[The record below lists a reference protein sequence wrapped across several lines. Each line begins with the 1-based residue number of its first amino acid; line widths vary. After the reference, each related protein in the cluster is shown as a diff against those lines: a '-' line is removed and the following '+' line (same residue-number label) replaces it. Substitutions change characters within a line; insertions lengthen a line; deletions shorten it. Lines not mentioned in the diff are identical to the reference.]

1 MEEKFIELKETALNS
16 LSVMIKG
23 IGDIIPNIILA
34 IIVLILGWLFTKI
47 IVGIIKRALKLVKAD
62 KLDDKINEIEIFEG
76 KKLNFNIIKIVTKA
90 VKWFIY
96 TVLLIII
103 SDILGLSM
111 ISEGIKSVLAYLPKL
126 LTGLVIFTVGLLF
139 ANFVKNAIKSFF
151 ESMEMSGSK
160 IISQAVFFL
169 LLIFIS
175 ITALNQAGV
184 DTEIISSNITMIMA
198 AFLLAFA
205 IAFGLGA
212 QKVVGDLLRTF
223 YARKTYEIGQKI
235 EFNNIKGEV
244 EAIDSISLVLKT
256 DNGKLVIPI
265 KDIVEN
271 QIKIQG

>member
-16 LSVMIKG
+16 LSEMIQG
-23 IGDIIPNIILA
+23 IGDVIPNIVLA
-34 IIVLILGWLFTKI
+34 LITIIFGWLLTKI
-47 IVGIIKRALKLVKAD
+47 IVGIIKRALKLAKAD

-96 TVLLIII
+96 IILLIII

-111 ISEGIKSVLAYLPKL
+111 ISEGIKNVLAYLPKL

-139 ANFVKNAIKSFF
+139 ANFIKNAIKSFF
-151 ESMEMSGSK
+151 ESMELSGSK
-160 IISQAVFFL
+160 IISQIVFFL

-184 DTEIISSNITMIMA
+184 DTEIITSNITMIMA

-256 DNGKLVIPI
+256 DEGKLVIPI

>member
-1 MEEKFIELKETALNS
+1 MKEKFIELKESALNS
-16 LSVMIKG
+16 LSEMIQG
-23 IGDIIPNIILA
+23 IGDVIPNIVLA
-34 IIVLILGWLFTKI
+34 IITIIFGWLLAKI
-47 IVGIIKRALKLVKAD
+47 VVGIIRKTLKLAKAD

-76 KKLNFNIIKIVTKA
+76 KKLNFNIIKIITKA

-96 TVLLIII
+96 IVLLIVI
-103 SDILGLSM
+103 SDILGLSI

-126 LTGLVIFTVGLLF
+126 LTALVIFTLGLLL
-139 ANFVKNAIKSFF
+139 ANAVKNAIRSFF
-151 ESMEMSGSK
+151 ESMELSGSK
-160 IISQAVFFL
+160 IISQIVFML

-184 DTEIISSNITMIMA
+184 NTEIITSNITMIMA

-235 EFNNIKGEV
+235 QFKDIKGEV
-244 EAIDSISLVLKT
+244 ESIDSISVVLKT
-256 DNGKLVIPI
+256 DEGKLVIPI